1 MKEILAVGM
10 HIQPDDELVIG
21 DLETLHIISDPLRLR
36 LLECIIDQPKAI
48 KQIAAELGID
58 QIKLY
63 YHFKLLEKHGL
74 VRVVEER
81 VISGIVEKVYRARA
95 KTLRV
100 REGLLTV
107 AGKLDAGTDA
117 MLGDVS
123 TSRAQAQPGHLHRQA
138 LAGGHGAAQRTLLC
152 RQGKCPPDTRAGAR
166 ILSEY

>member
-63 YHFKLLEKHGL
+63 YHSSCWKA
-74 VRVVEER
+74 RV
-81 VISGIVEKVYRARA
+81 G
-95 KTLRV
+95 
-100 REGLLTV
+100 
-107 AGKLDAGTDA
+107 
-117 MLGDVS
+117 
-123 TSRAQAQPGHLHRQA
+123 
-138 LAGGHGAAQRTLLC
+138 AGG
-152 RQGKCPPDTRAGAR
+152 
-166 ILSEY
+166 